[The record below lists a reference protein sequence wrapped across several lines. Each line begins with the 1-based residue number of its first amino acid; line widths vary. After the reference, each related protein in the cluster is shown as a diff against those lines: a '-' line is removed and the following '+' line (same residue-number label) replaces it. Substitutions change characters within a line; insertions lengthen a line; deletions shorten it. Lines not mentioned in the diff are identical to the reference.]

1 MGPDTR
7 FYGRPVWNENKQT
20 GSKEFVAL
28 RWERVSI
35 IRKNPCRHYTGVAVC
50 AGTVT
55 KRALSEGLLVGCS
68 VPILLE

>member
-7 FYGRPVWNENKQT
+7 VYGRPEQNENKQT
-20 GSKEFVAL
+20 GSKEFIAL
-28 RWERVSI
+28 RWGRVSMM
-35 IRKNPCRHYTGVAVC
+35 RKHPCHHYTGVAVC

-55 KRALSEGLLVGCS
+55 KWALSEGLLVGCS